1 VHARDHLDQYLAVRE
16 TDKFKTNGPSC
27 QKSRNAVFRME
38 CRNSVSCSIAGPN
51 PSLEQSLNQLHIHDA
66 LCDNTRSHRL
76 DTSRISSQNVFTPSK
91 IYAVCVSRCAF
102 LSLKM
107 TRRWRNFCTSGWNK
121 SNSRYKWFPV
131 ERRRNN
137 WLPTK
142 HTIS

>member
-1 VHARDHLDQYLAVRE
+1 MPELGFLFHCGTKWVIETIFESAVSMMLFAITRARIVL
-16 TDKFKTNGPSC
+16 T
-27 QKSRNAVFRME
+27 
-38 CRNSVSCSIAGPN
+38 
-51 PSLEQSLNQLHIHDA
+51 LHISLA
-66 LCDNTRSHRL
+66 KMLSP
-76 DTSRISSQNVFTPSK
+76 PSK

-107 TRRWRNFCTSGWNK
+107 TRRWRNSCMSGWNK
-121 SNSRYKWFPV
+121 SNSRYKWSPM